1 MRLRLEAHVHTADG
15 LAGTLADVVID
26 PVKKTVT
33 HVVVR
38 AGDPD
43 PTARLVPLQLVAA
56 EDALSCTK
64 EEFEQ
69 LDSTVGCVV
78 LDESGAIVAAA
89 GTRILRISDGEAELL
104 AVTGDDPDIRFNDG
118 ACDARGRLWVGTM
131 ADDEGPGRGSL
142 YRLDERGLEKVLSP
156 VSISNGIDWSL
167 DGRTMYYAD
176 STDLRVYAFDFDV
189 ETGQL
194 ATQRTFI
201 ELDEGEGFPDG
212 LTVDAEGC
220 VWLAIWDGWRVR
232 RYGPDGEILGEFQ
245 LPVARPTSCAFGGS
259 DLGALLIT
267 SAYTRLDEAELA
279 AQPDAGAVFAVR
291 PGVGGRPA
299 NRFRNA

>member
-1 MRLRLEAHVHTADG
+1 VAINEDPLPVPLPLAMPGGPAELGESPVWDEREQRLLFVD
-15 LAGTLADVVID
+15 I
-26 PVKKTVT
+26 
-33 HVVVR
+33 R
-38 AGDPD
+38 AG
-43 PTARLVPLQLVAA
+43 AIRLFEPSTGA
-56 EDALSCTK
+56 EES
-64 EEFEQ
+64 EQ

-89 GTRILRISDGEAELL
+89 GTRIVRISAGEAEVL
-104 AVTGDDPDIRFNDG
+104 AVTGDGPEIRFNDG
-118 ACDARGRLWVGTM
+118 ACDARGRLWAGTM

-194 ATQRTFI
+194 GGQRTFI
-201 ELDEGEGFPDG
+201 ELDDSEGFPDG
-212 LTVDAEGC
+212 LTVDAQGC
-220 VWLAIWDGWRVR
+220 LWLAIWDGWRVR
-232 RYGPDGEILGEFQ
+232 RYGPDGGVRGELK

-259 DLGALLIT
+259 DLAALLIT
-267 SAYTRLDEAELA
+267 TAYTRLDEVERA

-291 PGVGGRPA
+291 PGVRGRPA
-299 NRFRNA
+299 NRFRNT